1 VLTVCA
7 QIVSAQLAELA
18 VLAVYTGLDGNAVSN
33 LEIFYVLANSNNFA
47 G

>member
-1 VLTVCA
+1 MLTVRA

-18 VLAVYTGLDGNAVSN
+18 VLAVYTSLDRNTVPH
-33 LEIFYVLANSNNFA
+33 LQIFYALADSDNLA